1 MIFAGFKFAPVPNWD
16 VIAPIKAPSNYKK
29 PEAIAKYIAE
39 RKAQLATGG
48 AAVDALTGTVEAVHV
63 IDTNEKDGK
72 GTLLTGNDIFEFFD
86 LALARVRTHNT
97 VVGYKVNRAM
107 KLLALMKSMTND
119 GGVHV
124 DVFKFIDRA
133 YNVGGGFVDPV
144 GLLFGTSETDLNA
157 AAMRCG
163 VTVNPEDPG
172 NLAEFAREVLRNVSL
187 ESDE

>member
-16 VIAPIKAPSNYKK
+16 VIAPIKAPGNYKK

-39 RKAQLATGG
+39 RKAQMEAGE
-48 AAVDALTGTVEAVHV
+48 AAIDALTGTVEAVHV

-72 GTLLTGNDIFEFFD
+72 GTLLVGDAIFEFFE

-97 VVGYKVNRAM
+97 VAGYKINRAM
-107 KLLALMKSMTND
+107 KLMALMKSMTND

-144 GLLFGTSETDLNA
+144 SLLFGTSSVDLNA

-163 VTVNPEDPG
+163 LPINPDDPG
-172 NLAEFAREVLRNVSL
+172 NLAEFAREALRNVSL